1 MKGYARKNQRRLGV
15 SDNSKRALPVKLKE
29 IELDGDLAGW
39 KLTARINPPLKIIE
53 KIQSMKTV
61 TDLVETLPEII
72 IDWNFVNEEG
82 EELGKPSPET
92 MRELP
97 IDLLTAIFAK
107 YNEEVLSLSPKSES
121 RSSPQPG

>member
-39 KLTARINPPLKIIE
+39 KLTARINPPLKIVE